1 MMKRLTPRARK
12 LTVAV
17 VSVAVIALGV
27 TTLRGSNGTEMP
39 PLTLVPV
46 EEGDISRTVVAHG
59 AVQPVQTITVGSQVS
74 GIVDEVHVDFND
86 RVERGQVLARI
97 DPATFEAE
105 YRSARAELDAA
116 ESNLELARLQ
126 WSRIQALRENQLA
139 PASEVDQA
147 AANLRNAEAQ
157 LTVRRH
163 AVERTRRELER
174 ATIYAPTDGIII
186 SRGVD
191 VGQTVAASLSAP
203 ELFEIATDLS
213 DMRVH
218 AMVSEA
224 DVGVVREG
232 QTARFT
238 VDAHRGRTFTGQ
250 VVQVRNAPL
259 VESNVVHY
267 ETIIAVAN
275 EEGLLRPGMTAEIA
289 IVTDEVAGTVRVRN
303 TALRAR
309 LPDGLRPPEVEG
321 EGTSVFRMVN
331 GELVA
336 ARVMTGLA
344 DDVYTQILGGVEP
357 GDSLVVGVS
366 LQSENGEGR
375 RSLFGGNQA
384 QF

>member
-1 MMKRLTPRARK
+1 MRGLTPRTRK
-12 LTVAV
+12 LTIAL
-17 VSVAVIALGV
+17 VSIAVIALGV
-27 TTLRGSNGTEMP
+27 TTLRGSDGRDVP
-39 PLTLVPV
+39 PLTLVAV
-46 EEGDISRTVVAHG
+46 DRGDISRTVVAHG

-116 ESNLELARLQ
+116 ESNLQLARLQ
-126 WSRIQALRENQLA
+126 WTRIQQLRENQLA

-163 AVERTRRELER
+163 AVERARRELDR
-174 ATIYAPTDGIII
+174 CTIYAPTDGVII

-191 VGQTVAASLSAP
+191 VGQTVAASLTAP
-203 ELFEIATDLS
+203 ELFQIATDLS
-213 DMRVH
+213 QMRVH

-224 DVGVVREG
+224 DVGVVRNG
-232 QTARFT
+232 QMVRFT
-238 VDAHRGRTFTGQ
+238 VDAHRGHTFTGE

-289 IVTDEVAGTVRVRN
+289 IVTDEVADVIRVRN

-309 LPDGLRPPEVEG
+309 LPDGLRPPEAEG
-321 EGTSVFRMVN
+321 EGTSVYRMVD
-331 GELVA
+331 GQLVA
-336 ARVMTGLA
+336 ARVRTGLS
-344 DDVYTQILGGVEP
+344 DDVNTQILGGAQP

-366 LQSENGEGR
+366 VQTDGR
-375 RSLFGGNQA
+375 DGRGSLFGGSQA

>member
-1 MMKRLTPRARK
+1 MRRLTPRTRK
-12 LTVAV
+12 LTIAV

-27 TTLRGSNGTEMP
+27 TTLRGSNGGEMP

-126 WSRIQALRENQLA
+126 WTRIQGLRENQLA

-163 AVERTRRELER
+163 AVERARRELER
-174 ATIYAPTDGIII
+174 CSIYAPTDGVII
-186 SRGVD
+186 SRTAD

-250 VVQVRNAPL
+250 VIQVRNAPL

-267 ETIIAVAN
+267 ETIIAVSN
-275 EEGLLRPGMTAEIA
+275 EEGLLKPGMTAEIA
-289 IVTDEVAGTVRVRN
+289 VITDEVAGAVRVRN

-309 LPDGLRPPEVEG
+309 LPDGLRPAEVDG
-321 EGTSVFRMVN
+321 EGTSVFRLVN

-336 ARVMTGLA
+336 ARVITGLA

-366 LQSENGEGR
+366 LRNEDGEGR

>member
-74 GIVDEVHVDFND
+74 GIIDEVHVDFND

>member
-1 MMKRLTPRARK
+1 MKK
-12 LTVAV
+12 LTRRTKKLIVGAAAIGALVIGATTLMGSGAPETPPLMKVAV
-17 VSVAVIALGV
+17 ERGDVS
-27 TTLRGSNGTEMP
+27 R
-39 PLTLVPV
+39 
-46 EEGDISRTVVAHG
+46 RVVAHG

-74 GIVDEVHVDFND
+74 GIIDAVHVDFND
-86 RVERGQVLARI
+86 RIVRGQVLARI
-97 DPATFEAE
+97 DPSTFEAD
-105 YRSARAELDAA
+105 YRSARAELEAA
-116 ESNLELARLQ
+116 EASLELARLQ
-126 WSRIQALRENQLA
+126 WGRIQALRESQLV

-147 AANLRNAEAQ
+147 AANLRSAESQ

-174 ATIYAPTDGIII
+174 ATIYAPTDGMII
-186 SRGVD
+186 SRTAD

-213 DMRVH
+213 RMRVH
-218 AMVSEA
+218 AMVTEA

-238 VDAHRGRTFTGQ
+238 VDAHRDRTFTGQ

-259 VESNVVHY
+259 TESNVVHY
-267 ETIIAVAN
+267 ETIIAVSN
-275 EEGLLRPGMTAEIA
+275 EEGLLRPGMTAEIS
-289 IVTDEVAGTVRVRN
+289 IITDEVSGAVRVRN

-309 LPDGLRPPEVEG
+309 LPDSLRPPEVEG
-321 EGTSVFRMVN
+321 EGTSVYRLVN
-331 GELVA
+331 GKLVA
-336 ARVMTGLA
+336 ARVTTGLA
-344 DDVYTQILGGVEP
+344 DDVYTEILGGVEP

-366 LQSENGEGR
+366 LQTGENEER

>member
-1 MMKRLTPRARK
+1 
-12 LTVAV
+12 
-17 VSVAVIALGV
+17 
-27 TTLRGSNGTEMP
+27 
-39 PLTLVPV
+39 
-46 EEGDISRTVVAHG
+46 
-59 AVQPVQTITVGSQVS
+59 
-74 GIVDEVHVDFND
+74 VHVDFND